1 MIHTFEIHAP
11 HSSHYLCWNHP
22 QHQSRTWVWAAS
34 RYIPT
39 TALTTSAM
47 TWYTSYNNYHIEEEK
62 KHFSGLAHFNRAGQH
77 DSSERWP
84 LLPSQSFGY
93 ICNLIL
99 PNPSNKFG
107 LTPPKPHFPTGTSLS
122 IIDNNDCTCQLV
134 NDCVVTGWGKNAFS
148 ATYFNSQ
155 LKKVQIIVVSGL
167 LIESFVNKSN
177 STNSL

>member
-1 MIHTFEIHAP
+1 MVAYQNWQISGMVHPNNCIVTGL
-11 HSSHYLCWNHP
+11 SSQRRGGHRQNDKRQTLP
-22 QHQSRTWVWAAS
+22 
-34 RYIPT
+34 
-39 TALTTSAM
+39 
-47 TWYTSYNNYHIEEEK
+47 
-62 KHFSGLAHFNRAGQH
+62 FSGLAHFNRAGQH
-77 DSSERWP
+77 GSSERWP

-167 LIESFVNKSN
+167 LIESSVNKSN
-177 STNSL
+177 SINSL

>member
-1 MIHTFEIHAP
+1 MIKVRHFSDLQP
-11 HSSHYLCWNHP
+11 G
-22 QHQSRTWVWAAS
+22 Q
-34 RYIPT
+34 PT
-39 TALTTSAM
+39 VIRAKPAVLWSKL
-47 TWYTSYNNYHIEEEK
+47 SKIKHI
-62 KHFSGLAHFNRAGQH
+62 SGLAHFNWAGQH
-77 DSSERWP
+77 GSSERRP

-93 ICNLIL
+93 ICKLIL